1 MCNPIEVTELT
12 ATLSDDEVTL
22 FAAHSTPSTAGT
34 SLVEQPLQL
43 RTRPGMHDT
52 VDHLAEE
59 LSQ

>member
-22 FAAHSTPSTAGT
+22 FAAHSIPSTADT
-34 SLVEQPLQL
+34 SLIEQLLQL
-43 RTRPGMHDT
+43 WTRLGMHDA